1 MKYPT
6 ADGQVSLRVL
16 LVDSDIQVLGL
27 ISTLLEHYG
36 HDVRTAFSCK
46 EALGL
51 VDGFHPQ
58 VVVTGIALVVS
69 SGFELAKRLRVRPDC
84 VDTVIVALTGHVA
97 EMTPEEWKYA
107 GFAHV
112 LRKPANIEDI
122 VGVLKEVSTTRM
134 SHLRLVM

>member
-1 MKYPT
+1 MKYQT

-58 VVVTGIALVVS
+58 VVVTGIALLAS

-97 EMTPEEWKYA
+97 EMTPEQWAYA
-107 GFAHV
+107 GFVHV
-112 LRKPANIEDI
+112 LRKPANIDDI
-122 VGVLKEVSTTRM
+122 VSVLKDVSVRRVPQ
-134 SHLRLVM
+134 LRLVR